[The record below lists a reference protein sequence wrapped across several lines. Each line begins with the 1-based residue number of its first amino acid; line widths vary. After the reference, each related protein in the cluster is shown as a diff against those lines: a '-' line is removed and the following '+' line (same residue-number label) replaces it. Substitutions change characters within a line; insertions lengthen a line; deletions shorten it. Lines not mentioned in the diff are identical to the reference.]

1 MVYHATPRCADVGRS
16 KREGGWART
25 TMRGK
30 GKGWRERG
38 CVGRIEREDES
49 ERIGRGWSERR
60 DISGGRPHRALAPK
74 RAEAAIP
81 RGAAAK
87 WESVQRWSPAR
98 AHLTTLWQQIR
109 GRSRTFG
116 GNGRQHPL
124 VRDNHHRSR
133 ADHRRMLTVVSAS
146 RCWQSDAL
154 WESAGI
160 GRRRG
165 KLGYRETR
173 SNELAHRQTDA
184 SVSRATRFLVY
195 THRDSATWCGLLLF
209 SNSGGRRKYSSVGKG
224 VKGWV
229 RGKGVGK
236 KGVVWKSSR
245 AERENEYNEWIREEK
260 RCPRCPTMPHEG
272 ITEAKLSACKVY
284 ARGHAA
290 GARRLSRA
298 PDRAKT
304 MPLPCSR
311 HVRSGGPWE
320 KTEGLHGR
328 NFIRVNVNKSQCL
341 RNTGSSWYRSCSTR
355 LQPRARTT
363 E

>member
-16 KREGGWART
+16 KKEGGWART

-195 THRDSATWCGLLLF
+195 THRDSATWCGLLLL

-229 RGKGVGK
+229 RGKGGWK
-236 KGVVWKSSR
+236 KKSCVKIEPSWKRERVQRVDKRGEEMSS
-245 AERENEYNEWIREEK
+245 
-260 RCPRCPTMPHEG
+260 MPND
-272 ITEAKLSACKVY
+272 A
-284 ARGHAA
+284 
-290 GARRLSRA
+290 ARRHNRGEA
-298 PDRAKT
+298 
-304 MPLPCSR
+304 
-311 HVRSGGPWE
+311 
-320 KTEGLHGR
+320 
-328 NFIRVNVNKSQCL
+328 
-341 RNTGSSWYRSCSTR
+341 
-355 LQPRARTT
+355 
-363 E
+363 